1 MTSFLLVRLG
11 ALGDIVHA
19 MPVVAALRAAHPDA
33 RIGWLVHPRFAPLL
47 EVVAGLDAIHP
58 LDRRSGA
65 ATLSAVRRL
74 RYDVCL
80 DLQGLLKSA
89 AVARLSGARRVIG
102 FARPWLREPAAALAY
117 SETGGRGDGHV
128 IAKNLSLLAMVGIDA
143 PPIHFELRLPE
154 TPVVPCTREIL
165 GLPPDGPFAVINP
178 GAAWPNKRWPAERF
192 GALARQMLERHAL
205 TSAVLWG
212 PDEATLAAA
221 VARASGGA
229 ALMAPQT
236 SMVEMLTLARAA
248 RIVVSGDTGPL
259 HLAAAAGTPVVGLYG
274 PTPPERNGPWDPRDV
289 TVSAHD
295 RCACVFKRQ
304 CTAQAW
310 CLESIPVETVID
322 AVTGRLGV
330 PA

>member
-192 GALARQMLERHAL
+192 GALARQMLERHGL

-248 RIVVSGDTGPL
+248 RIVGSGDPGPL